1 MRKIILSLSLIVMPL
16 IIAGSATALSDA
28 QRQVIAGECDT
39 IHRVL
44 ESLQKTDSKTR
55 VKLGYYYETILSKFM
70 IPLNSRLVKNSI
82 SNSELINIQTEFKE
96 AKQNFSDDFVAYQKN
111 LEALLG
117 MNCNGDPDA
126 FYEKIVSVR
135 SDRAK
140 VRQDTVKLKDL
151 ITKHRDAVKKL
162 MERLWQEAVKT

>member
-1 MRKIILSLSLIVMPL
+1 MRKIILSLSLIAMPL

-70 IPLNSRLVKNSI
+70 IPLI
-82 SNSELINIQTEFKE
+82 DIQTEFKE
-96 AKQNFSDDFVAYQKN
+96 AKQKFSDDFIAYQKN

-140 VRQDTVKLKDL
+140 VHQDTVKLKEL

-162 MERLWQEAVKT
+162 MERLWQEAVRT